1 MTHVLV
7 AGVSTRAAAESAAR
21 AGFAVTAID
30 AFGDL
35 DQHPSVGGLALPHN
49 FTARAAAMAARTV
62 ECDAVVYLSSFE
74 NHPKAITTLAEGR
87 ALWGNSPATVRRVRD
102 PLLLAEALRR
112 RGFVVPRVY
121 VGSGFSR
128 TVADDEV
135 RLPASARRSASYGE
149 ATPKRDMNSS
159 ARDGG
164 KADPTYVNKYVDQ
177 WLVKPLASGGG
188 QRIRLWDPA
197 TTLPRGCYL
206 QEFINGPAG
215 SVVFVAA
222 GGRAVPIGVS
232 RLLVGEPAFGAEGF
246 EYCGNILTVAPRDN
260 APEFSRDEALV
271 EAAGALAQA
280 VVDEFGLVGVNGID
294 FIARGVEPCAIEVN
308 PRWCASM
315 ELVERAYGL
324 SVFEAHASAC
334 AFGRL
339 PDFDL
344 VRARRGAAAA
354 GKAIIYARHDV
365 TVGDTRTWLTKHE
378 SIRDIPRPGA
388 SISSGRPVC
397 TILADAPDTA
407 ACHAALLESASRL
420 YAQLEAWC
428 A

>member
-1 MTHVLV
+1 M
-7 AGVSTRAAAESAAR
+7 
-21 AGFAVTAID
+21 
-30 AFGDL
+30 
-35 DQHPSVGGLALPHN
+35 
-49 FTARAAAMAARTV
+49 
-62 ECDAVVYLSSFE
+62 
-74 NHPKAITTLAEGR
+74 
-87 ALWGNSPATVRRVRD
+87 
-102 PLLLAEALRR
+102 
-112 RGFVVPRVY
+112 PRVY

-128 TVADDEV
+128 TVVADDKL
-135 RLPASARRSASYGE
+135 RLKPEPTSI
-149 ATPKRDMNSS
+149 NS
-159 ARDGG
+159 R
-164 KADPTYVNKYVDQ
+164 TVNK

-188 QRIRLWDPA
+188 QRIRHWDPA
-197 TTLPRGCYL
+197 TILPRGCYL
-206 QEFINGPAG
+206 QEFIDGPAG

-246 EYCGNILTVAPRDN
+246 EYCGNILTAAPGEN

-271 EAAGALAQA
+271 EAAGVLAQT

-294 FIARGVEPCAIEVN
+294 FIARGADPCAIEVN

-334 AFGRL
+334 ASGRL
-339 PDFDL
+339 PEFDL
-344 VRARRGAAAA
+344 VRARRGAGAA
-354 GKAIIYARHDV
+354 GKAIIYARRDI

-378 SIRDIPRPGA
+378 SIRDVPRPGA
-388 SISSGRPVC
+388 SISAGRPVC
-397 TILADAPDTA
+397 TILAGARDTPT
-407 ACHAALLESASRL
+407 CHEALLESASRL

>member
-74 NHPKAITTLAEGR
+74 NHPKAIMTLAEGR
-87 ALWGNSPATVRRVRD
+87 ALWGNSPETVRRVRD
-102 PLLLAEALRR
+102 PLILAEALRR
-112 RGFVVPRVY
+112 RGFSAP
-121 VGSGFSR
+121 
-128 TVADDEV
+128 EV
-135 RLPASARRSASYGE
+135 RLKPD
-149 ATPKRDMNSS
+149 T
-159 ARDGG
+159 
-164 KADPTYVNKYVDQ
+164 ADVTADK

-188 QRIRLWDPA
+188 QRIRFWDPA
-197 TTLPRGCYL
+197 TILPPGCYL
-206 QEFINGPAG
+206 QELIDGPAG

-222 GGRAVPIGVS
+222 GGLAVPIGVS
-232 RLLVGEPAFGAEGF
+232 RQLVGEPAFGAEGF
-246 EYCGNILTVAPRDN
+246 EYCGNILTAALGDN
-260 APEFSRDEALV
+260 AQEFSRDEALV

-334 AFGRL
+334 TFGRL

-344 VRARRGAAAA
+344 VRARRGAGAA
-354 GKAIIYARHDV
+354 GKAVIYARRDV

-397 TILADAPDTA
+397 TILADAPDALT
-407 ACHAALLESASRL
+407 CHGALLESASRL